1 MRSWSKKRAMIRRYD
16 TTAHLYDM
24 RYAEEQL
31 AKINAALKTAKIV
44 GNGMA
49 LDVGCGTGLLFKHV
63 AGKTKAFVGLDI
75 SRKTLEHA
83 KTRAKDYL
91 NVHLILADADHMP
104 LRGNSFDSVFAFT
117 LLQNTPN
124 PATTLNELY
133 RVAGKEAVVTV
144 TGLKKSFSLLDFRE
158 LLQNADLSIVALE
171 GENLQCYVAVCI
183 KLVH

>member
-1 MRSWSKKRAMIRRYD
+1 MIQRYD

-31 AKINAALKTAKIV
+31 TKIDAALKTAKIV

-104 LRGNSFDSVFAFT
+104 LRGNSFDNVFAFT

-124 PATTLNELY
+124 PAATLNELY
-133 RVAGKEAVVTV
+133 RVAGKEAVITA
-144 TGLKKSFSLLDFRE
+144 TGMKRSFSLLDFRE

>member
-1 MRSWSKKRAMIRRYD
+1 
-16 TTAHLYDM
+16 
-24 RYAEEQL
+24 
-31 AKINAALKTAKIV
+31 
-44 GNGMA
+44 
-49 LDVGCGTGLLFKHV
+49 
-63 AGKTKAFVGLDI
+63 
-75 SRKTLEHA
+75 
-83 KTRAKDYL
+83 
-91 NVHLILADADHMP
+91 MP

-133 RVAGKEAVVTV
+133 RVAGKEAVITA
-144 TGLKKSFSLLDFRE
+144 TGMKRSFSLLDFRK